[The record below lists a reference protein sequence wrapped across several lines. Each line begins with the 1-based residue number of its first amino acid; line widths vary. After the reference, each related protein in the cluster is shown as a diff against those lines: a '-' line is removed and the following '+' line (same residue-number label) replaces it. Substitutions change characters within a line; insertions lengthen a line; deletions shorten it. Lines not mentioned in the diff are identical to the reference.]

1 VDKEPEMTNKLRDE
15 AERLAK
21 ETLQRWSDGCVFHED
36 GRIRI
41 TINGE
46 GIDANRDGVSLLKGI
61 TTALLAFKG
70 EERIFEVEG
79 NRCPQ
84 CGTENLKIAELEQQ
98 LTDGGKLVY
107 SEYKSQKE
115 TIEYL
120 QSTISALKAGLEDIT
135 NNLAGESFQRAYLK
149 AKALL
154 STLPVKEKEPCK
166 AEGVTVYA
174 SCPKCGEKLIVPIK
188 PEALQDKGGNK

>member
-1 VDKEPEMTNKLRDE
+1 MTNKLRDE

-115 TIEYL
+115 TIAFLKKRLEEAEKELGSIKKRHLFRELTEQL
-120 QSTISALKAGLEDIT
+120 QTQAKLIERMAEALEQLTATCERVIADENSHICINSLTLAKAV
-135 NNLAGESFQRAYLK
+135 LAGYKRERQN
-149 AKALL
+149 
-154 STLPVKEKEPCK
+154 E
-166 AEGVTVYA
+166 
-174 SCPKCGEKLIVPIK
+174 
-188 PEALQDKGGNK
+188 